1 MSSDGENKKQTTSN
15 FKSFTSG
22 GVGGVAA
29 VLVGQFFHQ
38 KESVQLEIERTS

>member
-1 MSSDGENKKQTTSN
+1 MSDTAEAQDIAIAKDVEMTQPKKETTSN

-29 VLVGQFFHQ
+29 VLVGQ
-38 KESVQLEIERTS
+38 